1 VEFAALAAWV
11 LAATAGGYL
20 LIKWLTSGG
29 RGTKVTRFPVLV
41 VIGHPLAA
49 VIGLCVWIGYLATGR
64 ATFAWVAFAALLIV
78 ILQGFMLLTRWLVGG
93 GGRHARGR
101 DQTFPAAAVA
111 FHGLIAVTTFVLVFL
126 TAMEVSRT

>member
-1 VEFAALAAWV
+1 MEFAALAAWV
-11 LAATAGGYL
+11 LAATAGGHL
-20 LIKWLTSGG
+20 LVKWLTSGG

-41 VIGHPLAA
+41 VTGHPLAA
-49 VIGLCVWIGYLATGR
+49 AAGLCVWIGYLETGR
-64 ATFAWVAFAALLIV
+64 AAFAWVAFAALLVV
-78 ILQGFMLLTRWLVGG
+78 ILQGFMLLTRWLVG

-111 FHGLIAVTTFVLVFL
+111 FHGVIAVATFVLVFL